1 MSGKRTKLRIW
12 EFGRSARGNA
22 AAEFVL
28 CIPLLVI
35 IMIAI
40 IELGRGLH
48 DFHVVNESVRDAAR
62 YLSRVPIPND
72 HVVCPAAGPG
82 AGVLPPGPPYDAAAQ
97 INRAK
102 ALAMTGTVDASA
114 PDLLG
119 YWKYATEPAGANQGT
134 VTVSIDCIDNSSGD
148 FQGIYTA
155 AKYGDFVPHVVLTAV
170 VPFTFMFGELI
181 TPGSINFTL
190 VHNVVMTGR

>member
-12 EFGRSARGNA
+12 EFGRSERGNA

-48 DFHVVNESVRDAAR
+48 DFHVVNETVRNAAR
-62 YLSRVPIPND
+62 YLSRVPLPND
-72 HVVCPAAGPG
+72 HVVCPAAGLG
-82 AGVLPPGPPYDAAAQ
+82 AGVLPPGPPYDAADQ

-119 YWKYATEPAGANQGT
+119 YWKYATDQGT
-134 VTVSIDCIDNSSGD
+134 ITVSFDCIDNSAND
-148 FQGIYTA
+148 FQGIYA
-155 AKYGDFVPHVVLTAV
+155 DAKYGGFVPHVVLTAV
-170 VPFTFMFGELI
+170 VPFTFMFGELV